1 MGISAVG
8 EEKRAPAS
16 RARLVLILGSLSA
29 FGPLSLDMYLPG
41 LPALAQDLQTG
52 AAQAQVTLTGCL
64 VGLAVGQLVVGS
76 ISDSRGRRLP
86 LLLGLGGYAAT
97 SLLCAVTPSIYLL
110 IVLRLLQGMAGGAGI
125 VIARAVVRDLYSG
138 VAAARFYA
146 LLMLV
151 NGLAPILA
159 PVFGSQLLRVSS
171 WRGVFVTLGLIGA
184 VLLAVAAIGLP
195 ETLPPERRT
204 RSGLLNTLRTFRML
218 LADREFLGCAL
229 TSGCAIGA
237 MFAYI
242 AGSPF
247 VLEGIYGVSPQGF
260 SLVFGANALG
270 LVVTAQ
276 LSARLVGRI
285 PPVALMTAGVAMG
298 LAGGLTLL
306 LVVLAGG
313 LGLVAV
319 LPALFLVVASI
330 GLVMPNATA
339 LALARHAR
347 VAGSGSAL
355 LGLAQFIIGGAVAPL
370 VGIGGSRT
378 ALPMAIV
385 IATLGTAALVACLT
399 LVVPAVRS
407 ASDREELRAQPE
419 LPRET
424 R

>member
-1 MGISAVG
+1 VG
-8 EEKRAPAS
+8 SSSSDGKEGQAAAS
-16 RARLVLILGSLSA
+16 RTRLVLILGSLSA

-41 LPALAQDLQTG
+41 LPALARDLQTG
-52 AAQAQVTLTGCL
+52 AAETQLTITGCL

-76 ISDSRGRRLP
+76 LSDSRGRRLP

-97 SLLCAVTPSIYLL
+97 SFLCAVTSSIHLL
-110 IVLRLLQGMAGGAGI
+110 IVLRVLQGLAGGAGI

-159 PVFGSQLLRVSS
+159 PIFGSQLLRVGS
-171 WRGVFVTLGLIGA
+171 WRGVFLVLGVIGA
-184 VLLAVAAIGLP
+184 VLLGVAAIGLP
-195 ETLPPERRT
+195 ETLPAERRT
-204 RSGLLNTLRTFRML
+204 SGGLGNTLRTFRLL
-218 LADREFLGCAL
+218 LADRLFLGCAL

-247 VLEGIYGVSPQGF
+247 VLEDIYGVSPQAF
-260 SLVFGANALG
+260 SLVFGSNALG
-270 LVVTAQ
+270 LVAASQ
-276 LSARLVGRI
+276 LSARLVGRVQ
-285 PPVALMTAGVAMG
+285 PVTLMTAGVATG

-306 LVVLAGG
+306 VVVLIGG
-313 LGLVAV
+313 LGLVPV
-319 LPALFLVVASI
+319 LAALFLVVASV

-339 LALARHAR
+339 LALAGHAR

-355 LGLAQFIIGGAVAPL
+355 LGLAQFMVGGAVAPL

-378 ALPMAIV
+378 ALPMALI
-385 IATLGTAALVACLT
+385 IATLGTAALGACLT
-399 LVVPAVRS
+399 LVLPAQSRQNTES
-407 ASDREELRAQPE
+407 LRVQAGSRD
-419 LPRET
+419 LR
-424 R
+424 

>member
-1 MGISAVG
+1 VG
-8 EEKRAPAS
+8 

-41 LPALAQDLQTG
+41 LPALAHDLQTG
-52 AAQAQVTLTGCL
+52 AAETQITLTGCL

-86 LLLGLGGYAAT
+86 LLIGLGGYAAT
-97 SLLCAVTPSIYLL
+97 SVLCAATPSVYLL
-110 IVLRLLQGMAGGAGI
+110 IVLRLLQGVAGGAGI

-138 VAAARFYA
+138 V
-146 LLMLV
+146 
-151 NGLAPILA
+151 APILA

-171 WRGVFVTLGLIGA
+171 WRGVFVILGLIGA

-204 RSGLLNTLRTFRML
+204 RGGLLNTLRTFRML

-247 VLEGIYGVSPQGF
+247 VLEGIYGVSPQAF

-270 LVVTAQ
+270 IVAAGQ

-285 PPVALMTAGVAMG
+285 APVALLTAGVVMG

-313 LGLVAV
+313 LGLIAV

-355 LGLAQFIIGGAVAPL
+355 LGLAQFMIGGAVAPL
-370 VGIGGSRT
+370 VGIGGGAT

-385 IATLGTAALVACLT
+385 IATLGAGALVVCLT
-399 LVVPAVRS
+399 LVLPAVRS
-407 ASDREELRAQPE
+407 GTGREEFRAQRE